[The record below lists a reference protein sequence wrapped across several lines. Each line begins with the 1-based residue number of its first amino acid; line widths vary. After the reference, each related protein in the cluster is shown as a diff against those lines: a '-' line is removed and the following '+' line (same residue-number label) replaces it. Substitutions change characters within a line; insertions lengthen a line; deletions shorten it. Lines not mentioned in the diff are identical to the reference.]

1 MTRIDGRRNDEA
13 RRVSIEL
20 GYQQFAEGSAFIEV
34 GKTRV
39 LCAATV
45 EERVPNFLRG
55 QGKGWVTAE
64 YTMLPRSTM
73 VRTPRES
80 AVGRSGGRSAEIQ
93 RLVGR
98 CLRAVTDLTALGE
111 RTVLLDCDV
120 LQADGGTR
128 TAAITGGF
136 VALYQALWRLVNG
149 RVLGELPVKDRLAAV
164 SVGLVDGQPLLDLC
178 YEEDARAQVD
188 FNVAMTGTGQLVE
201 IQGSAEGSPF
211 SREAML
217 NLIALAERGIAQI
230 LEAQGNALQQIEGS
244 T

>member
-1 MTRIDGRRNDEA
+1 MTRIDSRNKDQI
-13 RRVSIEL
+13 RPIKIVPD
-20 GYQQFAEGSAFIEV
+20 YQQFAEGSALIEV
-34 GKTRV
+34 GNTRV

-45 EERVPNFLRG
+45 EERIPNFLKG

-64 YTMLPRSTM
+64 YAMLPRATT

-80 AVGRSGGRSAEIQ
+80 ATGRTGGRSAEIQ

-128 TAAITGGF
+128 TAAITGAY
-136 VALYQALWRLVNG
+136 VALYQALWRLVDG
-149 RVLGELPVKDRLAAV
+149 HVLNELPLKDSVAAV

-178 YEEDARAQVD
+178 YEEDYRAQVD
-188 FNVAMTGTGQLVE
+188 FNVAMTGTGKLVE
-201 IQGSAEGSPF
+201 VQGSAEGNPF
-211 SREAML
+211 SRETML
-217 NLIALAERGIAQI
+217 ELIALAEKGIAQI
-230 LEAQGNALQQIEGS
+230 LEVQGNSISNLR
-244 T
+244 